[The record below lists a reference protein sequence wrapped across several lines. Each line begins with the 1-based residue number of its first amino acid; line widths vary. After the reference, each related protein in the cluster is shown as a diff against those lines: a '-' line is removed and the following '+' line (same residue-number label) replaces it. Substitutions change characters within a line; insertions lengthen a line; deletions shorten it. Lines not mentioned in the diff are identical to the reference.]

1 MEAETRFGEP
11 GVRNVNELALPFI
24 AAEYEK

>member
-1 MEAETRFGEP
+1 MEAETCFGEP
-11 GVRNVNELALPFI
+11 GIRDANELALPFI